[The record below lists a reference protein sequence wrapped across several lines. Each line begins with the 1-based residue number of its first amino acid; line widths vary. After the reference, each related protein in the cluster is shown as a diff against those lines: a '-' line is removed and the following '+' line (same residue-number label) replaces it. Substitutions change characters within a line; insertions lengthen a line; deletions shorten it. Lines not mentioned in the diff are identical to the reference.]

1 MESLP
6 KGLVTTSARVP
17 SYLEDPSQVDAG
29 DIAHLWKGIS
39 LSLSF
44 SHSLPIPLS
53 SSYPVCLT
61 TSLLV
66 YHSNPSIHQHDAG
79 PRLENFFWRVWGNQR
94 LRHSLHGSALAKLFS
109 KIADSPSVAPAVVQ
123 PLKKVAFLSLS
134 TLTRP
139 GLTD

>member
-1 MESLP
+1 MPVISLIY
-6 KGLVTTSARVP
+6 GRV
-17 SYLEDPSQVDAG
+17 SLS
-29 DIAHLWKGIS
+29 LS

-44 SHSLPIPLS
+44 PIPLS

-61 TSLLV
+61 PSLLV
-66 YHSNPSIHQHDAG
+66 YHSNPSIHHHDAG

-123 PLKKVAFLSLS
+123 PLKKVAFLLIPIYADS
-134 TLTRP
+134 TRA
-139 GLTD
+139 D